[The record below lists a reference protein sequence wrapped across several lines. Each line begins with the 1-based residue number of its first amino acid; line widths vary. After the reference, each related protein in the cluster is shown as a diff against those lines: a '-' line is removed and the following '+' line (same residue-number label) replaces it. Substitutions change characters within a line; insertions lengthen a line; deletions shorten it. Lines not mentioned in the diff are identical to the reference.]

1 MKHLKKLTM
10 TVERAEAIEVHEID
24 EHCDGLGNEH
34 EPATESTEKPL
45 CEGPSS
51 GEACDPAPAVAEQQ
65 AIAGMQARAVMTNA
79 ATNISQPELAPEHAP
94 EPTAPKVDLADLLA
108 RPLRSF
114 SVPAPAPA
122 PAPVLDPLAAL
133 PVASS
138 TAEPAEWSPGIS
150 QG

>member
-45 CEGPSS
+45 WEGPSS
-51 GEACDPAPAVAEQQ
+51 GEACDPVPAVAEQYGAHKQQ
-65 AIAGMQARAVMTNA
+65 AIAGMQARAVTTNA
-79 ATNISQPELAPEHAP
+79 ATNISQPELAPERAP

-108 RPLRSF
+108 SPPVVSHRTRSL
-114 SVPAPAPA
+114 V
-122 PAPVLDPLAAL
+122 
-133 PVASS
+133 
-138 TAEPAEWSPGIS
+138 SPSIT
-150 QG
+150 